1 MTDREEKIRRLARE
15 LDEALERGDTEKVV
29 SYFAADCEIEALG
42 VKLNGHGG
50 VRRWLGWLFRYVDEV
65 RFEPV
70 VIMVDGD
77 VFFEEFVVRAKLRG
91 GGEAVSKQAEAVSK
105 QAEAVSKQ
113 AEAVSKQAEAVS
125 KQAEVLVYEDYKVK
139 SLRVYFDRLDFA
151 DAVVKNPFEKM
162 VVRRLIDKS
171 TEGLT

>member
-1 MTDREEKIRRLARE
+1 MVEREEEIRRLARE
-15 LDEALERGDTEKVV
+15 LDEALERGDIEKVV

-50 VRRWLGWLFRYVDEV
+50 VRRWLDWLFRYVDEV

-91 GGEAVSKQAEAVSK
+91 GGEAVSERAEA
-105 QAEAVSKQ
+105 A
-113 AEAVSKQAEAVS
+113 S
-125 KQAEVLVYEDYKVK
+125 KQAEVLVYEDNKVK

-151 DAVVKNPFEKM
+151 DAVVTNPFEKAI
-162 VVRRLIDKS
+162 VRKLMDKS

>member
-91 GGEAVSKQAEAVSK
+91 GGEAVSKNT
-105 QAEAVSKQ
+105 EAVSKQ

>member
-1 MTDREEKIRRLARE
+1 MTDREGKIRRLARE

-29 SYFAADCEIEALG
+29 SFFAADCEIEALG
-42 VKLNGHGG
+42 VKLNGHDG
-50 VRRWLGWLFRYVDEV
+50 VRRWLGWLFGYVDEV

-77 VFFEEFVVRAKLRG
+77 VFFEEFVVHAKLRG
-91 GGEAVSKQAEAVSK
+91 GG
-105 QAEAVSKQ
+105 
-113 AEAVSKQAEAVS
+113 EAVS

-151 DAVVKNPFEKM
+151 DAVVKNPFEKAI
-162 VVRRLIDKS
+162 VRKLIDKS